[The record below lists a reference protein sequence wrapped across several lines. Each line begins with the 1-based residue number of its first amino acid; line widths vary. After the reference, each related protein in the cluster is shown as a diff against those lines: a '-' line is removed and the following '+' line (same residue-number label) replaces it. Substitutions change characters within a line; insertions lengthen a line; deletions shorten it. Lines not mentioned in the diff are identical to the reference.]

1 MKRYYNE
8 TKDKWY
14 TEGRIITWRLPK
26 GVFSGI
32 PTEKQL
38 LSWGFVEYV
47 SPVHERT
54 LDDAK
59 RERIDELMDYDSSS
73 AVNEFYLN
81 GQGMWIAPDERS
93 NYMLTL
99 QGAQRMGITDI
110 TFLGQTI
117 PVATAIQMIDAVNL
131 YAMQCVGVTESH
143 KAAINALTTI
153 ADVDAYDYTVGYPQ
167 KITF

>member
-1 MKRYYNE
+1 MKYYKIIDGV
-8 TKDKWY
+8 TVYSDCR
-14 TEGRIITWRLPK
+14 TIQMPDGRWVSNPTALQIRLA
-26 GVFSGI
+26 GWSV
-32 PTEKQL
+32 
-38 LSWGFVEYV
+38 Y
-47 SPVHERT
+47 ERT

-59 RERIDELMDYDSSS
+59 RERINALMDYDSSS

-99 QGAQRMGITDI
+99 EGAQRSGVEYII
-110 TFLGQTI
+110 FLGQTI

-131 YAMQCVGVTESH
+131 YAMQCVDVTESH

-153 ADVDAYDYTVGYPQ
+153 AEVDAYDYTVGYPQ